1 MRISTFEIGGCGGAD
16 RLHISSLNCRCI
28 EVLKDKALK
37 MAAEADEKI
46 AAGGARRPLE
56 GVPILVKGNID
67 VAGTLSTAAMPG
79 LKDWRPEKTAPVVA
93 KLMEAG
99 AIPIAKTTL
108 PEAAVRASGLNARA
122 HCPVPVAGIHLHVGS
137 SPSEGSPHLRV
148 HI

>member
-1 MRISTFEIGGCGGAD
+1 MQGGCGGAD

-79 LKDWRPEKTAPVVA
+79 LNDWRPEKTAPVVA

-122 HCPVPVAGIHLHVGS
+122 QRPVPVAEIYLHVGS